1 MLFQGEPERRARA
14 DACRLFDAAQVNS
27 MVRAALKAAGVQF
40 QEEA

>member
-1 MLFQGEPERRARA
+1 MRNFDNVHAA
-14 DACRLFDAAQVNS
+14 IRLQVNS